1 LLVNG
6 SPSDQVPISDRGLHY
21 GDGLFE
27 TIAVTDTKLQAW
39 SRHMH
44 RLERGERVL
53 GFPQTDKELLLAEA
67 SELSGE
73 TERGVVKIILTRGS
87 GGRGYRPPEQSQP
100 RRILS
105 LHDWPDYPDHWY
117 TQGISVRLCETR
129 WSRNSRLAGLKH
141 LNRLDQVLARQ
152 EWSTPEIAEGL
163 MLDEAG
169 AVISATQSN
178 LFALTDGVLL
188 TPDLSHSGIAGV
200 MREMVIEAAGQLGI
214 GVSVTP
220 VNLPEL
226 KQAESIFLTN
236 SIMGICP
243 VNELD
248 GQGFRVD
255 TGVTKLQ
262 QDLTQVVN
270 ELGRL

>member
-6 SPSDQVPISDRGLHY
+6 SPSDQIPVSDRGLHY

-53 GFPQTDKELLLAEA
+53 GFPQTDKELLLTEA
-67 SELSGE
+67 SELSRE

>member
-1 LLVNG
+1 MLVNG
-6 SPSDQVPISDRGLHY
+6 SPSDQIPISDRGLHY

-27 TIAVTDTKLQAW
+27 TIAVIDTKLVAW
-39 SRHMH
+39 QRHMA
-44 RLERGERVL
+44 RLERGEKVL
-53 GFPQTDKELLLAEA
+53 GFPQSDKAQLHAEA
-67 SELSGE
+67 AELCGE
-73 TERGVVKIILTRGS
+73 TKRGVLKIILTRGS

-105 LHDWPDYPDHWY
+105 LYDWPDYPAHWY
-117 TQGISVRLCETR
+117 TQGIRVRLCATR
-129 WSRNSRLAGLKH
+129 WSRNSQLAGLKH

-152 EWSTPEIAEGL
+152 EWLAPEIAEGL

-200 MREMVIEAAGQLGI
+200 MREMVIEAAAQLGVA
-214 GVSVTP
+214 VSVTSIS
-220 VNLPEL
+220 LAEL

-248 GQGFRVD
+248 GHGYRVD
-255 TGVTKLQ
+255 NGVTKLQ
-262 QDLTQVVN
+262 QDLTRVVT

>member
-6 SPSDQVPISDRGLHY
+6 SPSDQIPISDRGLQY

-27 TIAVTDTKLQAW
+27 TIAVIDFKPVAW
-39 SRHMH
+39 HRHMA
-44 RLERGERVL
+44 RLERGERAL
-53 GFPQTDKELLLAEA
+53 GFPQAGKDLLLAEA
-67 SELSGE
+67 SELCRESAQ
-73 TERGVVKIILTRGS
+73 GVLKIILTRGS
-87 GGRGYRPPEQSQP
+87 GGRGYRPPEPSQP

-105 LHDWPDYPDHWY
+105 LHDWPDYPDYWY

-152 EWSTPEIAEGL
+152 EWHAPEIAEGL
-163 MLDEAG
+163 MLDEEG

-200 MREMVIEAAGQLGI
+200 MREMVIEAAGQLGVP
-214 GVSVTP
+214 VSVTSIDL
-220 VNLPEL
+220 VEL
-226 KQAESIFLTN
+226 KQAESLFLTN

-243 VNELD
+243 VAELD
-248 GQGFRVD
+248 GDGFRVD
-255 TGVTKLQ
+255 TTTIKLQ
-262 QDLTQVVN
+262 QDLTQAVS
-270 ELGRL
+270 ELG

>member
-6 SPSDQVPISDRGLHY
+6 SPSDQIPISDRGLHY

-27 TIAVTDTKLQAW
+27 TIAVIDANPLAW
-39 SRHMH
+39 QRHMA
-44 RLERGERVL
+44 RLERGEEVL
-53 GFPQTDKELLLAEA
+53 GFPQTDRELLLAEA
-67 SELSGE
+67 SELCRE
-73 TERGVVKIILTRGS
+73 TQRGVLKIILTRGS

-129 WSRNSRLAGLKH
+129 WSRNSHLAGLKH

-152 EWSTPEIAEGL
+152 EWRTPEIAEGL

-169 AVISATQSN
+169 AAISATQSN
-178 LFALTDGVLL
+178 LFALIDGVLL
-188 TPDLSHSGIAGV
+188 TPDLSHSGIAGI

-214 GVSVTP
+214 AVSVTSID
-220 VNLPEL
+220 LSEL

-236 SIMGICP
+236 SIMRICP
-243 VNELD
+243 VRELD

-255 TGVTKLQ
+255 AGVTKLQ
-262 QDLTQVVN
+262 QDLSQVVS
-270 ELGRL
+270 EFG